1 MIDLANRL
9 YKVNFKSVLLR
20 KFRVDSLVRFGV
32 RNIFNILIP
41 LYLLL
46 SKGESL
52 TDKQHSGRKLI
63 VSLTSFPL
71 RIGRLWIVIESLMRQ
86 TMKPDMI
93 ILWLSKE
100 QFPNEMRD
108 IPKRLVKLVDRG
120 LDIRFVSEDIRS
132 YKKFYYV
139 FQEFPDDVII
149 TADDDIIYP
158 SNMIKSLY
166 EKYRQSPEAVVARYC
181 YEMKRKN
188 NRLLSYRDWKFVS
201 MIQNYNSKSLFFGSG
216 GGTLFPPKCYHKDI
230 LSKDDFM
237 KICSNADD
245 VWLNLMVR
253 LNGTS
258 IVKVNDTCAILPVLI
273 RLDFKLFS
281 TNIYENDRYIQAVQ
295 DVYGEVFL
303 QNSSVDL

>member
-9 YKVNFKSVLLR
+9 YKINFKSDLLR
-20 KFRVDSLVRFGV
+20 KFRVDSLVRFFV
-32 RNIFNILIP
+32 RNVFNILIP
-41 LYLLL
+41 LYLILT
-46 SKGESL
+46 KGESL
-52 TDKQHSGRKLI
+52 TYKQENCKKLI

-86 TMKPDMI
+86 TLKPDMI

-100 QFPNEMRD
+100 QFPNEIRD
-108 IPKRLVKLVDRG
+108 LPKRLVRLVDRG

-139 FQEFPDDVII
+139 FQECPDDVII
-149 TADDDIIYP
+149 TTDDDIIYP
-158 SNMIKSLY
+158 SNMIESLY
-166 EKYRQSPEAVVARYC
+166 KKHKRSPESVVVRYC
-181 YEMKRKN
+181 YEMKQEN

-201 MIQNYNSKSLFFGSG
+201 MIHCYNSDYLFFGSG
-216 GGTLFPPKCYHKDI
+216 GGTLFPPRSCHKDI
-230 LSKDDFM
+230 LSKEIFM

-258 IVKVNDTCAILPVLI
+258 IVKVDDTCAILPVLI
-273 RLDFKLFS
+273 RQDFKLFS
-281 TNIYENDRYIQAVQ
+281 SNIYENDRYIQAVQ
-295 DVYGEVFL
+295 DVYGDVFL
-303 QNSSVDL
+303 QNSKC